1 MKFEVYRAGWFRK
14 EWRWRFISN
23 GRTIAVSSEGYRNYV
38 YCLRGIELLRGSAS
52 SPVHARHCAPPRAAC
67 PTPRH

>member
-38 YCLRGIELLRGSAS
+38 DCLRGIELLQKPALNSACS
-52 SPVHARHCAPPRAAC
+52 
-67 PTPRH
+67 

>member
-1 MKFEVYRAGWFRK
+1 MRFEVYRAGWFRK

-38 YCLRGIELLRGSAS
+38 DCLRGIELLQGSAS
-52 SPVHARHCAPPRAAC
+52 SPVHAKHGAPPRAART
-67 PTPRH
+67 TPRH